1 MSTKVEFSYKSLFR
15 QAVIDAFKKLHPRDE
30 VKNLVMFVVWL
41 GSIWT
46 TAILFLPGQFNL
58 FNVQIC
64 FWLWFT
70 CLFANFAEAMA
81 EGRGKAHADALRKM
95 RTNTMARALVNGKH
109 VSVAST
115 ELKVGDYFVCEAGEV
130 IAADGEIVEGI
141 ATVDESAITGES
153 APVVRESGGDRSAVT
168 GGTKV
173 LSDRIVVRVTA
184 AAGHSFLD
192 RMIEMIEGARRQ
204 KTPNEIALNIV
215 LVSLTALFVVVVFV
229 LPPFAHYNENQ
240 AGQKGVV
247 LTTIPVLLSLIVCL
261 IPTTIGGLLSAIGIA
276 GIDRLMR
283 RNVLATSGR
292 AVEAAG
298 DVDVLLLDK
307 TGTITLGNR
316 QATEFIPAPRAT
328 VQELAEAAQLASLA
342 DETPEGRSIVTL
354 AKEKYGLRS
363 REMAETYATFIP
375 FTAQT
380 RMSGVDLFD
389 EHTASKGSAAV
400 RVKAE
405 AASGSAAMG
414 REAGS
419 LALAR
424 PPAREIAPGGEP
436 LRCIRKGAA
445 EAVVQFVKAR
455 GGTVDRSVMDKVDE
469 ISRLGATP
477 LLVAD
482 RSKVLGIIML
492 KDVVKGGIKE
502 RFAQLRKMG
511 VRTVMITGDN
521 QLTAAAIAAEAGVD
535 DYIAQAKPEDK
546 LARIRQEQEGGKL
559 IAMIGDGTNDAP
571 ALAQADVGV
580 AMNTGTQAAREAG
593 NMVDLDSNPTK
604 LIEVVEIGKQLLMTR
619 GALTTFSI
627 ANDVSKYFA
636 IIPAMFGLLYALHP
650 GGRGPLDK
658 LNIMFLHSPQSAILS
673 AVIFNALIIVALI
686 PLALRG
692 VKYKPLGAA
701 VILRNNMLIYGIGG
715 IIVPFICI
723 KLIDLLLVAIHLAP

>member
-1 MSTKVEFSYKSLFR
+1 MSTRVEFNYSKLFR
-15 QAVIDAFKKLHPRDE
+15 QAVINSFKKLNPRDE
-30 VKNLVMFVVWL
+30 LKNLVMFVVWL

-46 TAILFLPGQFNL
+46 TVILFLPGQCNL

-81 EGRGKAHADALRKM
+81 EGRGKAHADALRAL
-95 RTNTMARALVNGKH
+95 RTKTTARKLVDGKE
-109 VSVAST
+109 VTVAAN
-115 ELKVGDYFVCEAGEV
+115 ELKVGDRFVCEAGQF
-130 IAADGEIVEGI
+130 IPADGEIIEGI

-173 LSDRIVVRVTA
+173 ISDRIVVRVTA
-184 AAGHSFLD
+184 ESGDSFLD
-192 RMIEMIEGARRQ
+192 RMIGMIEGARRQ

-215 LVSLTALFVVVVFV
+215 LISLTVLFIVVVFV
-229 LPPFAHYNENQ
+229 LPPYAHYNENA

-247 LTTIPVLLSLIVCL
+247 LTSIPVLLSLIVCL

-316 QATEFIPAPRAT
+316 QATEFIPAAG
-328 VQELAEAAQLASLA
+328 VKVEDLADAAQLASLA
-342 DETPEGRSIVTL
+342 DETPEGRSIVAL
-354 AKEKYGLRS
+354 AKEKYGLRG
-363 REMAETYATFIP
+363 RDIADTFATFIP

-380 RMSGVDLFD
+380 RMSGVDLYD
-389 EHTASKGSAAV
+389 ERQSGNPASGAGNPEPAAPRAQPVSGAAIATAKLPARTQG
-400 RVKAE
+400 AE
-405 AASGSAAMG
+405 AK
-414 REAGS
+414 
-419 LALAR
+419 
-424 PPAREIAPGGEP
+424 PI
-436 LRCIRKGAA
+436 RCIRKGAA
-445 EAVVQFVKAR
+445 DAVAAYVAGN
-455 GGTVDRSVMDKVDE
+455 GGQVAKNLMDQVDE
-469 ISRLGATP
+469 ISRMGGTP

-482 RSKVLGIIML
+482 GGKALGVIQL
-492 KDVVKGGIKE
+492 KDIVKGGIKE

-511 VRTVMITGDN
+511 VKTIMITGDN
-521 QLTAAAIAAEAGVD
+521 PLTAASIAAEAGVD
-535 DYIAQAKPEDK
+535 DFIARATPEDK
-546 LARIRQEQEGGKL
+546 LARIRKEQEGGKL

-636 IIPAMFGLLYALHP
+636 ILPAMFGLLYATTV

-658 LNIMFLHSPQSAILS
+658 LNIMYLHSPQSAILA

-686 PLALRG
+686 PLALKG
-692 VKYKPLGAA
+692 VKYRPLGAA
-701 VILRNNMLIYGIGG
+701 VILRNNMLIYGVGG
-715 IIVPFICI
+715 IIVPFIAI
-723 KLIDLLLVAIHLAP
+723 KLIDMLLVAVHLAP

>member
-1 MSTKVEFSYKSLFR
+1 MSTKIEFKYSELFR

-30 VKNLVMFVVWL
+30 IKNLVMFVVWL

-46 TAILFLPGQFNL
+46 TIILFLPGQFNL

-81 EGRGKAHADALRKM
+81 EGRGKAHADALKKM
-95 RTNTMARALVNGKH
+95 RTKTMARVLADGKLAQI
-109 VSVAST
+109 SSSD
-115 ELKVGDYFVCEAGEV
+115 LKLGNLFVCEAGEL
-130 IAADGEIVEGI
+130 IPADGEIVEGI

-153 APVVRESGGDRSAVT
+153 APVIRESGGDRSAVT
-168 GGTKV
+168 GGTRV

-184 AAGHSFLD
+184 EAGSSFLD

-215 LVSLTALFVVVVFV
+215 LVSLTALFIVVVFV
-229 LPPFAHYNENQ
+229 LPPFAHYNEAQ
-240 AGQKGVV
+240 AGQKAVV
-247 LTTIPVLLSLIVCL
+247 LTSIPVLLSLIVCL

-316 QATEFIPAPRAT
+316 QATEFIPAPG
-328 VQELAEAAQLASLA
+328 VKIEDLAEAAHLASLA
-342 DETPEGRSIVTL
+342 DETPEGRSIAVL
-354 AKEKYGLRS
+354 AKEKYGLRG
-363 REMAETYATFIP
+363 REVGEHFATFVP

-380 RMSGVDLFD
+380 RMSGVDLYAEPQVLSD
-389 EHTASKGSAAV
+389 PDPKPKGELVAAGRASLPSAP
-400 RVKAE
+400 
-405 AASGSAAMG
+405 AAAAG
-414 REAGS
+414 VAAAQSIRS
-419 LALAR
+419 
-424 PPAREIAPGGEP
+424 
-436 LRCIRKGAA
+436 IRKGAA
-445 EAVVQFVKAR
+445 GSIAHYVAAN
-455 GGTVDRSVMDKVDE
+455 GGQIPKSLLDKVDE
-469 ISRLGATP
+469 ISRQGATP

-482 RSKVLGIIML
+482 GAKALGVIQL
-492 KDVVKGGIKE
+492 KDIVKGGIKE

-511 VRTVMITGDN
+511 IKTIMVTGDN
-521 QLTAAAIAAEAGVD
+521 NLTAAAIAAEAGVD
-535 DYIAQAKPEDK
+535 DFIAQAKPEDK
-546 LARIRQEQEGGKL
+546 LARIRQEQAGGKL

-636 IIPAMFGLLYALHP
+636 ILPAMFGLLYATAA

-658 LNIMFLHSPQSAILS
+658 LNIMYLHSPQSAILA

-686 PLALRG
+686 PLALKG
-692 VKYKPLGAA
+692 VKYRPLGAA

-715 IIVPFICI
+715 ITMPFIFI
-723 KLIDLLLVAIHLAP
+723 KLIDVLLVAAHLAP

>member
-1 MSTKVEFSYKSLFR
+1 MSTKVDFKYSELFK
-15 QAVIDAFKKLHPRDE
+15 QAVIDAFKKLHPKDE
-30 VKNLVMFVVWL
+30 IKNLVMFVVYL

-46 TAILFLPGQFNL
+46 TIILFLPGQLTL
-58 FNVQIC
+58 FNIQIC

-81 EGRGKAHADALRKM
+81 EGRGKAHADALKKM
-95 RTNTMARALVNGKH
+95 RTKTMARVLKDDKEIQ
-109 VSVAST
+109 VSSAD
-115 ELKVGDYFVCEAGEV
+115 LKIGDYFICEAGEL
-130 IAADGEIVEGI
+130 IPADGEIEEGI

-168 GGTKV
+168 GGTRV

-184 AAGHSFLD
+184 EAGNSFLD
-192 RMIEMIEGARRQ
+192 RMISMIEGARRQ

-215 LVSLTALFVVVVFV
+215 LISLTALFIVVVFV
-229 LPPFAHYNENQ
+229 LPPYAHYNEDQ
-240 AGQKGVV
+240 AGQKGAV

-307 TGTITLGNR
+307 TGTITFGNR
-316 QATEFIPAPRAT
+316 QATEFIPAPG
-328 VQELAEAAQLASLA
+328 VKVEELAEAAQLASLA
-342 DETPEGRSIVTL
+342 DETPEGRSIAVL
-354 AKEKYGLRS
+354 AKEKHGLRGQEVAQ
-363 REMAETYATFIP
+363 RFATFIP
-375 FTAQT
+375 FSAQT
-380 RMSGVDLFD
+380 RMSGVDLFAEPQI
-389 EHTASKGSAAV
+389 EHTEKELAMAGGGSTAVKTASQPI
-400 RVKAE
+400 RT
-405 AASGSAAMG
+405 
-414 REAGS
+414 
-419 LALAR
+419 
-424 PPAREIAPGGEP
+424 
-436 LRCIRKGAA
+436 IRKGAA
-445 EAVVQFVKAR
+445 ESVAKYAKEKGGSVDPAVMA
-455 GGTVDRSVMDKVDE
+455 KVDD
-469 ISRLGATP
+469 ISRQGGTP
-477 LLVAD
+477 LLVAEGK
-482 RSKVLGIIML
+482 RVLGVIHL
-492 KDVVKGGIKE
+492 KDIVKGGIKE

-511 VRTVMITGDN
+511 IRTVMVTGDN
-521 QLTAAAIAAEAGVD
+521 PLTAAAIAAEAGVD

-546 LARIRQEQEGGKL
+546 LARIRKEQEGGKL

-636 IIPAMFGLLYALHP
+636 ILPAMFGVLYAATA

-658 LNIMFLHSPQSAILS
+658 LNIMYLHSPQSAILA

-686 PLALRG
+686 PLALKG
-692 VKYKPLGAA
+692 VKYRPLGAA

-715 IIVPFICI
+715 IIVPFIFI
-723 KLIDLLLVAIHLAP
+723 KLIDMLLVLVHLAP